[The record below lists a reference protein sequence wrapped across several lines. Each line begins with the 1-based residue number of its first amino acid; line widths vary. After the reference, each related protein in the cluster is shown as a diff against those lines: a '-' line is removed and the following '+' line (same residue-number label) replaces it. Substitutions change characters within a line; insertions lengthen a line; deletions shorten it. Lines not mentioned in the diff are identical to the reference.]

1 MDILLRILAPIGRA
15 IKRIFNIG
23 IPLKIMLILL
33 ILAVGG
39 VYGWTSSSMMRA
51 MGGKSDYNEAKRYIQ
66 IKDIVEDNFIDTVNR
81 SAMGNSAAAAM
92 ISGLGDQWSS
102 FMSADEYR
110 TYQMSSANEYSGIGM
125 SILKTPYGGFQI
137 TQVNPGSPAAWS
149 GLGANMVIVG
159 VDDVD
164 VRGMDT
170 DEVRTM
176 IRSRLNKVFTLT
188 IDGQKDPIKVD
199 CSTTYVSP
207 VSYKLDRTGAGIIT
221 ISNFEAGSAEDSIAA
236 IEALLSQNV
245 SGFVLDLRDNP
256 GGLVEEVH
264 KLLDYL
270 LPQGELFYLATKDGR
285 QDVYTSD
292 NQCLKT
298 NFRIIINYHTYGEA
312 EVFANVMQEFQ
323 WAALVGEATT
333 GKTRAQQTIE
343 LADGS
348 AIRLSTKSYRTAGG
362 RDISREGGVVP
373 DTIIYNTNAEAIDAS
388 INDGN
393 GTASYNDDAQLREA
407 LRQLSMF
414 S

>member
-1 MDILLRILAPIGRA
+1 MDIVLRILAPVGRA
-15 IKRIFNIG
+15 IRRIFNIG
-23 IPLKIMLILL
+23 IPLKITLVLL

-51 MGGKSDYNEAKRYIQ
+51 MGGKSDYDEAKRYIE
-66 IKDIVEDNFIDTVNR
+66 IKDVVENNFIDSVDR

-110 TYQMSSANEYSGIGM
+110 TFQMSSANEYSGIGM
-125 SILKTPYGGFQI
+125 SILKTPSGGFQI
-137 TQVNPGSPAAWS
+137 TQVNPGSPAAWA
-149 GLGANMVIVG
+149 GLGANMVIVA
-159 VDDVD
+159 VDDID
-164 VRGMDT
+164 VTRMDT

-188 IDGQKDPIKVD
+188 IDGQRDPVKVD
-199 CSTTYVSP
+199 CSTSYVSP
-207 VSYKLDRTGAGIIT
+207 VSYKVDRTGAGIIT
-221 ISNFEAGSAEDSIAA
+221 ISNFEAGSAEDSITA
-236 IEALLSQNV
+236 IETLLGQGV
-245 SGFVLDLRDNP
+245 SGFVIDLRNNP
-256 GGLVEEVH
+256 GGLVEEAH

-270 LPQGELFYLATKDGR
+270 LPQGELFYSATKNGKL
-285 QDVYTSD
+285 DVYSSD

-298 NFRIIINYHTYGEA
+298 NFRIIINNHTYSEA
-312 EVFANVMQEFQ
+312 EVFANVMQEYQ
-323 WAALVGEATT
+323 WAALVGETT
-333 GKTRAQQTIE
+333 SGKTRTQQTIE

-373 DTIIYNTNAEAIDAS
+373 DTIIYNTVTESIDAS
-388 INDGN
+388 FNDGN
-393 GTASYNDDAQLREA
+393 GTASYNDDAQMREA

-414 S
+414 Y

>member
-1 MDILLRILAPIGRA
+1 
-15 IKRIFNIG
+15 
-23 IPLKIMLILL
+23 
-33 ILAVGG
+33 
-39 VYGWTSSSMMRA
+39 
-51 MGGKSDYNEAKRYIQ
+51 
-66 IKDIVEDNFIDTVNR
+66 
-81 SAMGNSAAAAM
+81 
-92 ISGLGDQWSS
+92 
-102 FMSADEYR
+102 
-110 TYQMSSANEYSGIGM
+110 
-125 SILKTPYGGFQI
+125 
-137 TQVNPGSPAAWS
+137 
-149 GLGANMVIVG
+149 
-159 VDDVD
+159 
-164 VRGMDT
+164 
-170 DEVRTM
+170 VRTM

-373 DTIIYNTNAEAIDAS
+373 DTIIYNTNAETIDAS
-388 INDGN
+388 LNDGN

>member
-1 MDILLRILAPIGRA
+1 MDIVLRILAPVGRA
-15 IKRIFNIG
+15 IRRIFNIG
-23 IPLKIMLILL
+23 IPLKITLVLL

-51 MGGKSDYNEAKRYIQ
+51 MGGKSDYDEAKRYIE
-66 IKDIVEDNFIDTVNR
+66 IKDVVENNFIDSVDR

-110 TYQMSSANEYSGIGM
+110 TFQMSSANEYSGIGM
-125 SILKTPYGGFQI
+125 SILKTPSGGFQI
-137 TQVNPGSPAAWS
+137 TQVNTGSPAAWA
-149 GLGANMVIVG
+149 GLGANMVIVA
-159 VDDVD
+159 VDDID
-164 VRGMDT
+164 VTRMDT

-388 INDGN
+388 LNDGN

>member
-1 MDILLRILAPIGRA
+1 MDIVLRILAPVGRA
-15 IKRIFNIG
+15 IRRIFNIG
-23 IPLKIMLILL
+23 IPLKITLVLL

-51 MGGKSDYNEAKRYIQ
+51 MGGKSDYDEAKRYIE
-66 IKDIVEDNFIDTVNR
+66 IKDVVENNFIDAVDR

-110 TYQMSSANEYSGIGM
+110 TFQMSSANEYSGIGM
-125 SILKTPYGGFQI
+125 SILKTPSGGFQI
-137 TQVNPGSPAAWS
+137 TQVNPGSPAAWA
-149 GLGANMVIVG
+149 GLGANMVIVA

-207 VSYKLDRTGAGIIT
+207 VSYKVDRTGAGIIT
-221 ISNFEAGSAEDSIAA
+221 ISNFEAGSAEDSITA
-236 IEALLSQNV
+236 IETLLGQGV
-245 SGFVLDLRDNP
+245 SGFVIDLRNNP
-256 GGLVEEVH
+256 GGLVEEAH

-270 LPQGELFYLATKDGR
+270 LPQGELFYSATKNGKL
-285 QDVYTSD
+285 DVYSSD

-298 NFRIIINYHTYGEA
+298 NFRIIINNHTYSEA
-312 EVFANVMQEFQ
+312 EVFANVMQEYQ
-323 WAALVGEATT
+323 WAALVGETT
-333 GKTRAQQTIE
+333 SGKTRTQQTIE

-373 DTIIYNTNAEAIDAS
+373 DTIIYNTVTESIDAS
-388 INDGN
+388 FNDGN
-393 GTASYNDDAQLREA
+393 GTASYNDDAQMREA

-414 S
+414 Y

>member
-15 IKRIFNIG
+15 LRRLFNIG
-23 IPLKIMLILL
+23 IPLKVVLILL
-33 ILAVGG
+33 ALAIGG

-51 MGGKSDYNEAKRYIQ
+51 MGGKSDYNEAKRYIE
-66 IKDIVEDNFIDTVNR
+66 IKDIVEDNFIDSVNR
-81 SAMGNSAAAAM
+81 ASMGNSAAAAM

-125 SILKTPYGGFQI
+125 SILKMPSGGFQI
-137 TQVNPGSPAAWS
+137 TQVNPSSPAAWS
-149 GLGANMVIVG
+149 GLGANMVIVA

-164 VRGMDT
+164 VTGMDT

-176 IRSRLNKVFTLT
+176 IRSRLNRVFTLK

-207 VSYKLDRTGAGIIT
+207 VTYKVDRTGAGIIT
-221 ISNFEAGSAEDSIAA
+221 IANFEAGSAEDTITA
-236 IEALLSQNV
+236 IETLLGQGV
-245 SGFVLDLRDNP
+245 TGFVLDLRNNP
-256 GGLVEEVH
+256 GGLVGEIH
-264 KLLDYL
+264 TLLDYL
-270 LPQGELFYLATKDGR
+270 LPQGELFYTATKNGR
-285 QDVYTSD
+285 QDVYSSD

-298 NFRIIINYHTYGEA
+298 NFRVIINNHTYGEA

-323 WAALVGEATT
+323 WAALVGEATS

-362 RDISREGGVVP
+362 RDISSEGGVVP
-373 DTIIYNTNAEAIDAS
+373 DTIIYNTVTESIDAS
-388 INDGN
+388 VNDGN
-393 GTASYNDDAQLREA
+393 GTASYNDDAQLRES

>member
-1 MDILLRILAPIGRA
+1 MDIVLRILAPVGRA
-15 IKRIFNIG
+15 IRRIFNIG
-23 IPLKIMLILL
+23 IPLKITLVLL

-51 MGGKSDYNEAKRYIQ
+51 MGGKSDYDEAKRYIE
-66 IKDIVEDNFIDTVNR
+66 IKDVVENNFIDAVDR

-110 TYQMSSANEYSGIGM
+110 TFQMSSANEYSGIGM
-125 SILKTPYGGFQI
+125 SILKTPSGGFQI
-137 TQVNPGSPAAWS
+137 TQVNPGSPAAWA

-207 VSYKLDRTGAGIIT
+207 VSYKVDRTGAGIIT
-221 ISNFEAGSAEDSIAA
+221 ISNFEAGSAEDSITA
-236 IEALLSQNV
+236 IETLLGQGV
-245 SGFVLDLRDNP
+245 SGFVIDLRNNP
-256 GGLVEEVH
+256 GGLVEEAH

-270 LPQGELFYLATKDGR
+270 LPQGELFYSATKNGKL
-285 QDVYTSD
+285 DVYSSD

-298 NFRIIINYHTYGEA
+298 NFRIIINNHTYSEA
-312 EVFANVMQEFQ
+312 EVFANVMQEYQ
-323 WAALVGEATT
+323 WAALVGETT
-333 GKTRAQQTIE
+333 SGKTRTQQTIE

-373 DTIIYNTNAEAIDAS
+373 DTIIYNTVTESIDAS
-388 INDGN
+388 FNDGN
-393 GTASYNDDAQLREA
+393 GTASYNDDAQMREA

-414 S
+414 Y